1 MQEYLGKLEHI
12 LEVGHHKG
20 DRTGTGTI
28 SDFGTVM
35 RFDLTEGKVPVV
47 TTKKIFLRSIIH
59 ELIWF
64 ISGSTDIKYLKD
76 NDVSI
81 WDSWT
86 KFTHS
91 TYTNLKPEDF
101 NLPFEVKEVKVL
113 YSYDCGK
120 LEDTEAIYSSPDLK
134 VSVDD
139 VNHTVLFAVTRNNP
153 NGVNL
158 GNACRYYETKTC
170 KPEDYKTVLLG
181 GSIGEGAYG
190 AMWRRI
196 KDIRIEPKGKDKEML
211 EKGFKVYYRNRDTD
225 ENVYRREI
233 DQLSNVIELI
243 KTNPNSRRIILSA
256 FDPRMVDF
264 CELPPCHSWVV
275 FWTRPLYQLER
286 LKEQERLGLK
296 TLEETPTHAL
306 RTGLLQRSGDY
317 PVGIPF
323 NFTQYAL
330 LTHMIAQVTNCVAEE
345 LVHVVLDSHIY
356 DNQVDLVKE
365 QLTIEPYEQN
375 TTVWLNPEIDNIDD
389 FKFEDI
395 VIKGYDKYH
404 PSIKYPVAI

>member
-1 MQEYLGKLEHI
+1 MQEYLEQLEHI

-76 NDVSI
+76 NNVSI

-101 NLPFEVKEVKVL
+101 NLPFEVKEVEVL

-120 LEDTEAIYSSPDLK
+120 LEDIETIYSSPDLK
-134 VSVDD
+134 VYVDYT
-139 VNHTVLFAVTRNNP
+139 NHTVSFAVTYNNP

-211 EKGFKVYYRNRDTD
+211 EKGFKVYYRNKDTD

-233 DQLSNVIELI
+233 DQLANVIELI

-275 FWTRPLYQLER
+275 FWTRPLQETER

-296 TLEETPTHAL
+296 TLEEVPTHAL

-323 NFTQYAL
+323 NFTQYAV
-330 LTHMIAQVTNCVAEE
+330 LTHMIAQVTNCVAEA

-375 TTVWLNPEIDNIDD
+375 TTVWLNPEIDNIND

-404 PSIKYPVAI
+404 PSIKYPVAV

>member
-1 MQEYLGKLEHI
+1 MQEYLEQLEHI

-76 NDVSI
+76 NNVSI

-101 NLPFEVKEVKVL
+101 NLPFEVKEVEVL

-120 LEDTEAIYSSPDLK
+120 LEDIETIYSSPDLK
-134 VSVDD
+134 VYVDY
-139 VNHTVLFAVTRNNP
+139 VNHTVSFAVTYNNP
-153 NGVNL
+153 NGVSL

-196 KDIRIEPKGKDKEML
+196 KDIRIEPKIKEKEML
-211 EKGFKVYYRNRDTD
+211 EKGFKVYYRNKDTD

-233 DQLSNVIELI
+233 DQLKNVVDTIRN
-243 KTNPNSRRIILSA
+243 NPDSRRIILSA

-275 FWTRPLYQLER
+275 FWTRELTNEER
-286 LKEQERLGLK
+286 LDILNKDEYPS
-296 TLEETPTHAL
+296 LEEVPLRAL
-306 RTGLLQRSGDY
+306 RVGLLQRSGDF

-323 NFTQYAL
+323 NFTQYSILAHL
-330 LTHMIAQVTNCVAEE
+330 VASVTNCVAEA
-345 LVHVVLDSHIY
+345 LVHVVLDAHIY
-356 DNQVDLVKE
+356 ENQTDLVE
-365 QLTIEPYEQN
+365 QQLTLEPYAQ
-375 TTVWLNPEIDNIDD
+375 TTTIVLNRRHKELTD
-389 FKFEDI
+389 FTFEDI
-395 VIKGYDKYH
+395 KIIGYDNHH